1 MRDTEPQSGL
11 NFNFIVPVA
20 MLAVLLLVPFS
31 INALLHFMAS
41 KKVLNPVVMKL
52 PVDSTVVSIPSEVK
66 QYESFDVALNLETKR
81 LAKFLNEIVATASE
95 GTSIKGITGVIS
107 ANMKAEIDGAA
118 FEIDRLGPQEP
129 FSDYDGTAKWRWR
142 VTPESSGAQALTI
155 RLHLSTQHD
164 AQFDSRV
171 LELAETNFAVEA
183 NTTEWLKRNMLW
195 VALVLLALSGAFYAV
210 RRRLAQ

>member
-20 MLAVLLLVPFS
+20 MLVVLLLVPFS

-66 QYESFDVALNLETKR
+66 QYESFDVSLNLETKR

-195 VALVLLALSGAFYAV
+195 VVLVLLVPAGIFYTM
-210 RRRLAQ
+210 RRRLSH

>member
-20 MLAVLLLVPFS
+20 MLVVLLLVPFS

-66 QYESFDVALNLETKR
+66 QYESFDVSLNLETKR

-183 NTTEWLKRNMLW
+183 NTTEWIKRNMLW
-195 VALVLLALSGAFYAV
+195 VVLALLALSGAFYAA

>member
-66 QYESFDVALNLETKR
+66 QYESFDVSLNLETKR

-129 FSDYDGTAKWRWR
+129 FSDYDGTARWRWR

-195 VALVLLALSGAFYAV
+195 VALVLLALSGAFYAA
-210 RRRLAQ
+210 RRRFSH

>member
-1 MRDTEPQSGL
+1 MRETEPQSGL
-11 NFNFIVPVA
+11 NFNFLVPVA

-31 INALLHFMAS
+31 INALLHLMAS
-41 KKVLNPVVMKL
+41 KKVMNPVVMKL
-52 PVDSTVVSIPSEVK
+52 PVDSSMISIPSEVK

-81 LAKFLNEIVATASE
+81 LAKFLNELVSTASE
-95 GTSIKGITGVIS
+95 GTSIQGITGVVS

-118 FEIDRLGPQEP
+118 FEIDKLGPQEP

-171 LELAETNFAVEA
+171 LELAETNFAVEG
-183 NTTEWLKRNMLW
+183 NTTEWMKRNILW
-195 VALVLLALSGAFYAV
+195 VVLALLAPAGIFYVV
-210 RRRLAQ
+210 RRRFAQ

>member
-66 QYESFDVALNLETKR
+66 QYESFDVSLNLETKR

-118 FEIDRLGPQEP
+118 FEIDRLGPQDP
-129 FSDYDGTAKWRWR
+129 FSDYDGTARWRWR

>member
-1 MRDTEPQSGL
+1 MRETEPQSGL

-81 LAKFLNEIVATASE
+81 LAKFLNELVSTASE
-95 GTSIKGITGVIS
+95 GTSIQGITGMVS

-118 FEIDRLGPQEP
+118 FEIDRLGPQEHP
-129 FSDYDGTAKWRWR
+129 GR
-142 VTPESSGAQALTI
+142 I
-155 RLHLSTQHD
+155 
-164 AQFDSRV
+164 
-171 LELAETNFAVEA
+171 
-183 NTTEWLKRNMLW
+183 
-195 VALVLLALSGAFYAV
+195 
-210 RRRLAQ
+210 RRRG

>member
-1 MRDTEPQSGL
+1 MRNTEPQSGL

-31 INALLHFMAS
+31 INALLHLMAS
-41 KKVLNPVVMKL
+41 KKVMNPVVMKL
-52 PVDSTVVSIPSEVK
+52 PVDSSMISIPSDVR

-81 LAKFLNEIVATASE
+81 LVKFLNEIVATASE

-107 ANMKAEIDGAA
+107 SNMKAEIDGAA
-118 FEIDRLGPQEP
+118 FEIDKLGPQEP
-129 FSDYDGTAKWRWR
+129 FSDYDGTARWRWR

-155 RLHLSTQHD
+155 RLHLSTQSN
-164 AQFDSRV
+164 AQFESRV
-171 LELAETNFAVEA
+171 LELAETNFAVEG
-183 NTTEWLKRNMLW
+183 NTMEWMKRNILW
-195 VALVLLALSGAFYAV
+195 VLLALLAPIGIFYAV